1 MDLRE
6 FPLLPV
12 HNLNDDDTIE
22 EMQLEIGAGGDVQ
35 SENNLDQTIE
45 QVIADGIKLSQEL
58 ALSIDSISPTAIV
71 SSPGPLSSVPS
82 LDPPAPLPDS
92 SARSPAGVDASSSD
106 VSGSD
111 CTLPDPGYQA
121 RRKRTD
127 SPRPPPI
134 KMFRVARRQKKTKT
148 KKTSFI

>member
-6 FPLLPV
+6 FQLLPV

-22 EMQLEIGAGGDVQ
+22 EMQLEIGSSGDVQ

-58 ALSIDSISPTAIV
+58 ALSIDSISPAAIV

-82 LDPPAPLPDS
+82 LDPPTPLPDS

-134 KMFRVARRQKKTKT
+134 KMFRVDRQQKKTKT

>member
-1 MDLRE
+1 MDVRE

-22 EMQLEIGAGGDVQ
+22 EMQLEIGSSGDVQ

-58 ALSIDSISPTAIV
+58 ALPAAIV

-134 KMFRVARRQKKTKT
+134 KMFRVDRQQKKTKT